1 MKTSAALSGYRK
13 ALIAKFI
20 HKEVAGAVIREG
32 RRAGHT
38 AA

>member
-1 MKTSAALSGYRK
+1 MKTSAALCGYRK

-32 RRAGHT
+32 SRAGHT